1 MLERS
6 STKIP
11 VRFDRRIGLAGF
23 IDTVTPTSI
32 GGWVYD
38 THAPT
43 ERLAL
48 QFWEGERLL
57 ATTRADQ
64 MRPELVKA
72 GKADGHCAFSITTPP
87 SLADGEFHELTVR
100 LAGQGEAILS
110 EPLLLQLPPQ
120 GVLPGP
126 LAQPPPPVPGPRPGE
141 YGRWIAEHD
150 TLSADDLRAIA
161 AAIDGLEQRP
171 LVSVVLIGLTPGN
184 EGKADRA
191 RSAGSLLD
199 QLYPHWELLI
209 PGEMDSLETP
219 PDPRQRLLGPIT
231 LANVALEARGELL
244 AFLEAGDVLPPHAI
258 VTMVLERLAA
268 PEVDVFYSDEDEID
282 PVGRRD
288 RPYFKSGWNPDLFL
302 GQDYACRLALVSSKV
317 AERLARG
324 AADAAGV
331 YDLILRILGDKPA
344 AVVRHVPFLL
354 YRRKAG
360 RQRSAFEAEAM
371 RRAVDGH
378 LQGRPQPAG
387 LATPSVVPLPE
398 AHRRVV
404 WPLPEPP
411 PKVSLVIPTR
421 DRVDLLRTCVEGIR
435 GDTDYPDIEIVIVDN
450 DSRDAETL
458 DYLRSLGSDPRVR
471 VLPYPGEFNYS
482 AINNF
487 GVAEARGAI
496 IGLLNNDLRIFERG
510 WLREMV
516 SHAVRPEVG
525 AVGAML
531 YYADDT
537 VQHAG
542 AVLGIGGVASHV
554 FKRQPS
560 ESTGYHWRMALT
572 QELSAVTAACLL
584 TRRDVWQKVGGLDAS
599 FRVAY
604 NDIDLCLRI
613 RSAGYRVIWTPF
625 ARLYHLES
633 ASRGREDD
641 AEKQDR
647 FNTEKAR
654 IMERWGELLLNDPF
668 FNPNLSLKSVD
679 CRPAF
684 PPRVNQTSLWRN
696 GAEAGSVAAAKI

>member
-1 MLERS
+1 MLGPVGRDPRS
-6 STKIP
+6 Q
-11 VRFDRRIGLAGF
+11 G
-23 IDTVTPTSI
+23 PTA
-32 GGWVYD
+32 
-38 THAPT
+38 TAAP
-43 ERLAL
+43 
-48 QFWEGERLL
+48 
-57 ATTRADQ
+57 
-64 MRPELVKA
+64 PHV
-72 GKADGHCAFSITTPP
+72 
-87 SLADGEFHELTVR
+87 HE
-100 LAGQGEAILS
+100 
-110 EPLLLQLPPQ
+110 
-120 GVLPGP
+120 
-126 LAQPPPPVPGPRPGE
+126 PGPRPGE
-141 YGRWIAEHD
+141 YERWIAEYD
-150 TLSADDLRAIA
+150 TLSADDRRAIA
-161 AAIDGLEQRP
+161 VAIDRLERRP
-171 LVSVVLIGLTPGN
+171 LVSVMLIGSTPGDN
-184 EGKADRA
+184 GEADRA

-199 QLYPHWELLI
+199 QLYPDWELLI
-209 PGEMDSLETP
+209 PGETASGTP
-219 PDPRQRLLGPIT
+219 VDARMRRLGPIP
-231 LANVALEARGELL
+231 LAATASQARGELL
-244 AFLEAGDVLPPHAI
+244 AFLEAGDILPPHALF
-258 VTMVLERLAA
+258 TMVVERRAA
-268 PEVDVFYSDEDEID
+268 PETDLFYSDEDEID
-282 PVGRRD
+282 PAGRRS
-288 RPYFKSGWNPDLFL
+288 RPYFKSGWNADLFL
-302 GQDYACRLALVSSKV
+302 GQDYACRLAVVSPRV
-317 AERLARG
+317 AEGLAHG

-331 YDLILRILGDKPA
+331 YDLILRIPGEKPA

-360 RQRSAFEAEAM
+360 RKRSDLEAEAM
-371 RRAVDGH
+371 RRAVDEH

-387 LATPSVVPLPE
+387 VAKPSVVPLPE

-421 DRVDLLRTCVEGIR
+421 DRVELLRTSVEGIR
-435 GDTDYPDIEIVIVDN
+435 RDTEYPDIEIVIVDN

-458 DYLRSLGSDPRVR
+458 DYLRSLGSDPRIR
-471 VLPYPGEFNYS
+471 VLSYPGEFNYA

-487 GVAEARGAI
+487 GVAEALGEI
-496 IGLLNNDLRIFERG
+496 VGLLNNDLRIFEPG

-516 SHAVRPEVG
+516 SQAVRPEVG

-554 FKRQPS
+554 FKRHPS

-584 TRRDVWQKVGGLDAS
+584 TRRDVWEKVGGLDES

-613 RSAGYRVIWTPF
+613 RGAGYRVIWTPF

-641 AEKQDR
+641 PEKQAR
-647 FNTEKAR
+647 FNAEKAR
-654 IMERWGELLLNDPF
+654 MVERWGELLVNDPF

-684 PPRVNQTSLWRN
+684 PPRVGRAWRN
-696 GAEAGSVAAAKI
+696 GQVG